1 MQRVN
6 VMEKAL
12 NILRREL
19 SGEEFLTYLESITPK
34 VGEATKELSEKTEG
48 LNLQEVIEKAKGMKI
63 GTR

>member
-12 NILRREL
+12 NILKQEL

-34 VGEATKELSEKTEG
+34 VGDATKELSGKTEG
-48 LNLQEVIEKAKGMKI
+48 INLQEVIEKAKGMKI
-63 GTR
+63 GRR